1 MLLVVRCLTNNDLPS
16 GAVFGTVIIARALI
30 QGSLLSRPYLYSC
43 VLYIL
48 YVGTYGIVHPIVKY

>member
-30 QGSLLSRPYLYSC
+30 QGSLLSRPYLFLC
-43 VLYIL
+43 
-48 YVGTYGIVHPIVKY
+48 IVHIVCRHLWYCTSHKY